1 MVEPHLSAECG
12 GVRRNE
18 RLLSGGAALDGT
30 FPGGWA
36 SIQRRKGGEKLVL
49 KQGPTM
55 AADPTAM
62 LMALQSPGESP
73 L

>member
-12 GVRRNE
+12 GTNACSAAERRLTE
-18 RLLSGGAALDGT
+18 HFREAGASLE
-30 FPGGWA
+30 
-36 SIQRRKGGEKLVL
+36 RRKGGEKLVL
-49 KQGPTM
+49 KRGPTM